1 MCAGNLGPMGQKPG
15 LRKATR
21 LAHRSDAFLQQ
32 LAGSGKT
39 FGTGAALGHMFS
51 FNRYMVL

>member
-15 LRKATR
+15 LRKTAR

-32 LAGSGKT
+32 FAGPGKT
-39 FGTGAALGHMFS
+39 FGTGAALGHVFS
-51 FNRYMVL
+51 FKRCLVL

>member
-21 LAHRSDAFLQQ
+21 LTHRSDAFLQQ
-32 LAGSGKT
+32 FAGSGKT
-39 FGTGAALGHMFS
+39 FGTGAALGHVFS
-51 FNRYMVL
+51 FN